1 MDHQV
6 ASFEEFR
13 AEIRAKKIAH
23 FIDKVKPRFDLYKD
37 VWLAGD
43 YSEEE
48 EEEALGE
55 YWKLSQ
61 LIQNCSMDSWE
72 YSSPESKNGAPKQQT
87 EEEAEQGIDALLE
100 EMLTYEK
107 RSPLALWRLPSSAL
121 WEIFGLGALE
131 PYYDLARE
139 LHPEVFKREAAREKI
154 RKKRS
159 KQAD

>member
-1 MDHQV
+1 MDQV
-6 ASFEEFR
+6 ASFEEYR

-23 FIDKVKPRFDLYKD
+23 FIDKVKPRIDLYRE

-48 EEEALGE
+48 KQEARAE

-61 LIQNCSMDSWE
+61 LIQNCSVDSWD

-87 EEEAEQGIDALLE
+87 EEEAERGIDTLLD

-107 RSPLALWRLPSSAL
+107 RSPLAIWLLPSSAL
-121 WEIFGLGALE
+121 WALLGFEALE

-139 LHPEVFKREAAREKI
+139 LYPEVFEREAAREKI